1 MRMLI
6 QKVKQAKV
14 IVDGKVVGAIHQG
27 LCVFVGFS
35 KQENP
40 SSIPKWVDK
49 LLGLRIFPNAEGKMH
64 YNVLDAQGE
73 ILVVSQ
79 FTLYAQMDGR
89 RPSFTESMPSSEAKK
104 IYDDFLQELTIQIK
118 RHHTESKIATG
129 VFGAHMEVD
138 LINDGPLTFWLDM
151 DES

>member
-14 IVDGKVVGAIHQG
+14 TVDGNVVGAIHQG

-35 KQENP
+35 RQENP
-40 SSIPKWVDK
+40 SLIPKWVDK

-64 YNVLDAQGE
+64 DNVLDAQGE

-79 FTLYAQMDGR
+79 FTLYAQIDGR
-89 RPSFTESMPSSEAKK
+89 RPSFTKSMPSSEAKK
-104 IYDDFLQELTIQIK
+104 IYDDFLQELASQIK
-118 RHHTESKIATG
+118 RHHREPKIASG

-138 LINDGPLTFWLDM
+138 LTNDGPLTFWLDM
-151 DES
+151 DQS